1 MKVFII
7 CIRLKNQYLNVI
19 DNKLYKTLYK
29 WMKYIVNL
37 LNFIKVSPI
46 TISESKSV
54 YNENFFFFFL
64 FTLKYTYIFRQSILI
79 NLY

>member
-54 YNENFFFFFL
+54 YNENFFFFFYSL
-64 FTLKYTYIFRQSILI
+64 LNTHIYLDKAY
-79 NLY
+79 